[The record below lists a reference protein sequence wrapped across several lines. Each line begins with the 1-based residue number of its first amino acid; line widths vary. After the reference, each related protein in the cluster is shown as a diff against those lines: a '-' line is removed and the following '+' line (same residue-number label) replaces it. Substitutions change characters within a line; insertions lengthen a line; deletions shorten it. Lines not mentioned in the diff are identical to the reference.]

1 MKEISKRTFIV
12 VILLSCK
19 VMVEIIS
26 SLKVADLEKE
36 KMFSSTNEELNYPP
50 YVASQRDVENWS
62 LQGLSKRATMVR
74 AQFIDEGN
82 NTWTLKEVCVL
93 NDDCRSIDPIM
104 NHIIMTPYD
113 ITYCNTEFTHCI
125 RLILAQ
131 NIFFSSLFSILR
143 IFHVWQTEVLRQKH
157 PKLLL
162 GSSYGE
168 ARVNYVVIRMAQ
180 FNILIVSERR
190 IVIVIII
197 PIIALFL
204 IIVIISLP

>member
-50 YVASQRDVENWS
+50 YVASQRGVENWS

-93 NDDCRSIDPIM
+93 NDDCRSIDPNM

-113 ITYCNTEFTHCI
+113 ITYCNTRPEY
-125 RLILAQ
+125 
-131 NIFFSSLFSILR
+131 
-143 IFHVWQTEVLRQKH
+143 
-157 PKLLL
+157 LLL
-162 GSSYGE
+162 FIILNPENISRLADRGPQAKTPEVAAWQQLWGSK
-168 ARVNYVVIRMAQ
+168 
-180 FNILIVSERR
+180 SELRR
-190 IVIVIII
+190 YKDGSIQYTNCK
-197 PIIALFL
+197 
-204 IIVIISLP
+204 